1 MTVLQAFGLG
11 FDFLLRTG
19 ILLLVQSRQ
28 AEIIIVKSTN
38 QGRNNVTRVRV
49 EPRSFKQ
56 GNQKKNGAFTV
67 SATLPTNTVFNLS
80 LLQNH
85 IRVVDFMHSQHYL
98 SAIENQTQKAVQRIL
113 HSWLTNSVVAR
124 VDDRK
129 VHAQFQFT
137 LTAVS
142 TAVIVFFIYLFGCII
157 IFDKLW
163 QIEQNKTIILTDL
176 QFTYMLT
183 RNTLV

>member
-19 ILLLVQSRQ
+19 ILLLAQSRQ
-28 AEIIIVKSTN
+28 AEIIIVKSIN
-38 QGRNNVTRVRV
+38 QGRNNVTKVRV

-56 GNQKKNGAFTV
+56 DNQKKTCAFTV

-85 IRVVDFMHSQHYL
+85 IRVVDFMHSQHCL

-113 HSWLTNSVVAR
+113 HSRLTNSVVAR

-129 VHAQFQFT
+129 VHSQFQFT

-142 TAVIVFFIYLFGCII
+142 TAVIVLLHLFIWLH